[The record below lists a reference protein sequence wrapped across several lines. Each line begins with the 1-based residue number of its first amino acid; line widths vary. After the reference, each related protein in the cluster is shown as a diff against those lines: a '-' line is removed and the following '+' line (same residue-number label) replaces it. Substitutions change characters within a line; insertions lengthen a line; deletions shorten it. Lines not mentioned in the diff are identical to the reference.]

1 MKEFYSWMQSNDDK
15 SNPLCKYPSEA
26 FSGYIDYKYMKDISP
41 KEHLKAVDWGM
52 FGFPGRD
59 GTESTIW
66 IGTEGCY
73 TNCHYDTYGFNL
85 VAQIQGRKR
94 WILFPPWE
102 SFYLYPTRIPYEE
115 SSVFSEVNVK
125 NPDYQHHPEFKK
137 ACPYIVTLEPGQ
149 VLYVPRHW
157 WHYVESLEDS
167 ISVNTWIDTE
177 EDLESRI
184 SEAITRCLFSTLL
197 EARDQLKE
205 DQKEDQPKNDQ
216 KEDDWINPGEEM
228 LSLDTNIQ
236 LLQLALTMK
245 CGTDEEKVKNTRS
258 MLCDAL
264 RDIPVRGS
272 DRCYRKKRKLS
283 ENLETCD
290 KGGATKNLKYEKEEN
305 CKLDKGDNLNADLNE
320 ELCSQDL
327 QTTGG
332 QDFPYIIIL
341 ESKNKGDDNKETEE
355 SQNAKTNLKSKTP
368 GNMCKPF
375 SERCKNE
382 TSSKVFEKLVKSVLH
397 PQVIQTILTQLN
409 Q

>member
-1 MKEFYSWMQSNDDK
+1 MQTNDDK
-15 SNPLCKYPSEA
+15 SNPLYKYQPED
-26 FSGYIDYKYMKDISP
+26 FSCYIDYKYMKDISP
-41 KEHLKAVDWGM
+41 KEHLKAVDWEV

-125 NPDYQHHPEFKK
+125 NPDYQQHSEFKK
-137 ACPYIVTLEPGQ
+137 ANPYIVILEPGQ

-167 ISVNTWIDTE
+167 ISINTWIDTE
-177 EDLESRI
+177 EDLESRV

-197 EARDQLKE
+197 GARDQLKE
-205 DQKEDQPKNDQ
+205 DHQEHQSKKDHKEDN
-216 KEDDWINPGEEM
+216 WINPGEEI
-228 LSLDTNIQ
+228 LPLDTNIQ

-245 CGTDEEKVKNTRS
+245 YGAEEKDKNTQN
-258 MLCDAL
+258 MLCNAL
-264 RDIPVRGS
+264 RNIPVRGN
-272 DRCYRKKRKLS
+272 DRFYRKKRKFS
-283 ENLETCD
+283 ENLETYD
-290 KGGATKNLKYEKEEN
+290 KREAAKNLKSEQEEK
-305 CKLDKGDNLNADLNE
+305 CKLDRGDNLKEDLNE

-327 QTTGG
+327 LTSSGH
-332 QDFPYIIIL
+332 DFPYIVIV
-341 ESKNKGDDNKETEE
+341 ESKIKEDE
-355 SQNAKTNLKSKTP
+355 SKEIKPSKNGKTDLKSKTP
-368 GNMCKPF
+368 ANLCKSF
-375 SERCKNE
+375 AERCKNE
-382 TSSKVFEKLVKSVLH
+382 TYSKVFERLVKSVLH
-397 PQVIQTILTQLN
+397 PHVIQTILTQLN